1 MSCLAVAEMHDT
13 KCMLLEKKH
22 FVVQVLYGGWPQDL
36 RDEGPQRYG
45 PKAAKWQQV
54 REASLLGELLS
65 QPDYVI
71 PGVPV
76 FFVVAKGTDYRER
89 FLSDEIPL
97 F

>member
-1 MSCLAVAEMHDT
+1 MAFPTLTISSYIVM
-13 KCMLLEKKH
+13 
-22 FVVQVLYGGWPQDL
+22 QVLYGGWPQDL
-36 RDEGPQRYG
+36 KDEGPQRYG

-54 REASLLGELLS
+54 KERSLLGELLS
-65 QPDYVI
+65 KPDYII